1 MQLKTRR
8 VRRPDRR
15 GMLSGSERQLDE
27 VQSGPLPLL
36 DEAIERFAA
45 RGVISSRE
53 VVDLL
58 LEVRSAIVFD
68 VAFTAVRVEME
79 DQ

>member
-1 MQLKTRR
+1 MQIKTRR
-8 VRRPDRR
+8 VRRADRR
-15 GMLSGSERQLDE
+15 GELGESEHLLDG
-27 VQSGPLPLL
+27 VQSGPLALL